1 MKVIKITGGYHF
13 NLKNE
18 PSNNIRQC
26 KSIKQVALSM
36 IGFDYIKPKV
46 IIKEGDEV
54 LLGDVLCFDKKN
66 LRIKFVSPA
75 NGLIDKICYGPRR
88 KLKFIVIN
96 IFNNEKK
103 KKFDTVVD
111 TSLNNLTKKHVINQL
126 LDAGFWQ
133 LFDVS
138 SQFNYIPI
146 DDVLNN
152 KIHSL
157 YISSFNSDPHGVDNK
172 LLIKG
177 QEKYFIAGLKILS
190 CLFKNIYIFVKQE
203 DMFFYETLKCDN
215 IIIKVIE
222 NKYPVHKLGVQ
233 AYYNNENEERI
244 VVGSSVELAINVG
257 YLFLSG
263 FIRVER
269 IFSISDNIS
278 NVGCHYL
285 SRVGISLN
293 DLYRISEQKHV
304 RYIAGGL
311 LSGRKIEM
319 NDFLGLKEFSINV
332 VQEDTK
338 RIPLVFFRFGWNKVT
353 LSKTW
358 LGFLNNNIN
367 KMIGTSNHGEK
378 RACIQCNYC
387 TDVCPVDLMPSLIM
401 KSAINNDIEKM
412 EYYSIHSCVDCEL
425 CTFVCPSKIEVN
437 QDIRYGKNLI
447 IKEG

>member
-1 MKVIKITGGYHF
+1 
-13 NLKNE
+13 
-18 PSNNIRQC
+18 
-26 KSIKQVALSM
+26 
-36 IGFDYIKPKV
+36 
-46 IIKEGDEV
+46 
-54 LLGDVLCFDKKN
+54 
-66 LRIKFVSPA
+66 
-75 NGLIDKICYGPRR
+75 
-88 KLKFIVIN
+88 
-96 IFNNEKK
+96 
-103 KKFDTVVD
+103 
-111 TSLNNLTKKHVINQL
+111 
-126 LDAGFWQ
+126 
-133 LFDVS
+133 
-138 SQFNYIPI
+138 
-146 DDVLNN
+146 
-152 KIHSL
+152 
-157 YISSFNSDPHGVDNK
+157 
-172 LLIKG
+172 
-177 QEKYFIAGLKILS
+177 
-190 CLFKNIYIFVKQE
+190 
-203 DMFFYETLKCDN
+203 
-215 IIIKVIE
+215 
-222 NKYPVHKLGVQ
+222 
-233 AYYNNENEERI
+233 
-244 VVGSSVELAINVG
+244 
-257 YLFLSG
+257 
-263 FIRVER
+263 
-269 IFSISDNIS
+269 
-278 NVGCHYL
+278 VGCHYL